1 MSFQLGGRLADCPD
15 RSRCTLDGTVRP
27 TPSSWGAVLS
37 PFFGTVMSDET
48 SKSSVIPSTSPPE
61 AYASDLARLNRSG
74 PLGPNDDSWLT
85 LAHALSRF
93 ATLPEHELLLALPNV
108 ADAMAVSAVTAG
120 LSAQAPVLRC
130 ARALRALNEPV
141 VMPSGHAPIAELFFA
156 TQSVAEEQELA
167 GAFGLAYAT
176 LSGLMRAFGSRAA
189 LRAQGSVLAQ
199 TGRAVR
205 QMGLTELAQE
215 YYEEAMSVGYECDA
229 LDVVARALLGIG
241 VLALTRGNYPKAH
254 EQFERALVNA
264 EHATD
269 PEMIRSSHHGLMNC
283 SIASGDLDSALV
295 HGWNVLRLCI
305 APESRAEALLNMAEI
320 CRLTGEHD
328 AAIRVYSVAME
339 WTSQPRVRVYA
350 VSGAL
355 LSAVKLKRGKD
366 ATRLVA
372 ELEEHLRT
380 MPDMYACATLGLELA
395 EALHELGDIP
405 AARRRLDAARTLAE
419 EQSFHEVV
427 HRAIETDMLW
437 RTSSPTAAP
446 ILDAPEKRVRRSGP
460 FRMVLRSL
468 KGLTSAATV

>member
-1 MSFQLGGRLADCPD
+1 
-15 RSRCTLDGTVRP
+15 
-27 TPSSWGAVLS
+27 
-37 PFFGTVMSDET
+37 MSDET
-48 SKSSVIPSTSPPE
+48 SKSTVIPSTSPPE

-93 ATLPEHELLLALPNV
+93 ASLPEHELLRALPNV

-130 ARALRALNEPV
+130 ARALRALNEPI

-176 LSGLMRAFGSRAA
+176 LSGLLRAFGSRAS

-205 QMGLTELAQE
+205 QLGLTELAQE
-215 YYEEAMSVGYECDA
+215 YYEEAMSVGYECEA

-241 VLALTRGNYPKAH
+241 VLALTRGNYPKAR

-283 SIASGDLDSALV
+283 SIASADLDSALV

-305 APESRAEALLNMAEI
+305 APESRAEALMNMAEI

-328 AAIRVYSVAME
+328 AAIRVYAVAME
-339 WTSQPRVRVYA
+339 WTSHRGLRLNA
-350 VSGAL
+350 LSGAL
-355 LSAVKLKRGKD
+355 HCAVASRRMDDARRYLAEIDEMWPHVPDLYMLADLGVEISESLYMLGDVDTARARLASAV
-366 ATRLVA
+366 
-372 ELEEHLRT
+372 
-380 MPDMYACATLGLELA
+380 
-395 EALHELGDIP
+395 
-405 AARRRLDAARTLAE
+405 TLAKTHA
-419 EQSFHEVV
+419 FHEVI
-427 HRAIETDMLW
+427 HRAERTASLW
-437 RTSSPTAAP
+437 DSAKRPNDRTE
-446 ILDAPEKRVRRSGP
+446 PEPLRHRVRRSQG
-460 FRMVLRSL
+460 FRTVLRSL
-468 KGLTSAATV
+468 NGLASSTL